1 MSYNEE
7 NKVKVLYFNEREVVE
22 LRQKWPNLAGSRVL
36 ENVIWGTW
44 RPQQRKKKNNEY
56 KKET

>member
-7 NKVKVLYFNEREVVE
+7 NKVRVLYFNEREVVE

-36 ENVIWGTW
+36 ENVVWGTW
-44 RPQQRKKKNNEY
+44 QPQQRKKKNNEY